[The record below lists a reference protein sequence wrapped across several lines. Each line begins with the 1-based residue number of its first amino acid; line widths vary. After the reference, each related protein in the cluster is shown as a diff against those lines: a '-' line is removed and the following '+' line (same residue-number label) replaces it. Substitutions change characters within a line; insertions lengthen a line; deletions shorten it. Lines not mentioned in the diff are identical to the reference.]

1 VVVEVEECVVWC
13 WPSGV
18 LEYWS
23 TYSVLLRFGGDGT
36 LISGKAGVPNNFSE
50 QAALLL
56 ARQHER
62 KEACLRVAGAR
73 KGEGMAG
80 IVKECTRI

>member
-1 VVVEVEECVVWC
+1 
-13 WPSGV
+13 
-18 LEYWS
+18 
-23 TYSVLLRFGGDGT
+23 
-36 LISGKAGVPNNFSE
+36 VPNNFSE